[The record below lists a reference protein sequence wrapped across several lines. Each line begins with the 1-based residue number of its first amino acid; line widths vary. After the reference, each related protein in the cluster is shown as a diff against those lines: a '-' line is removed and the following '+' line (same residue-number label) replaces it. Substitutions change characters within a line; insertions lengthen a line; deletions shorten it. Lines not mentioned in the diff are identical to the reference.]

1 MNRVP
6 NPLIDQLANDLA
18 PVKPM
23 TMGAGMALAALAL
36 ALSIAGIGLTDGIWM
51 SPFAGQASPF
61 FTIVN
66 GAFLLLGLACAG
78 AVLRMAS
85 PKVGNSYAGTGWA
98 MAMTAIV
105 PVATVVMLIGRGDA
119 LVAIDHAFAVHCV
132 TAPLLTSLVS
142 GGALV
147 WWLRRGAPVS
157 AGHAGLLVGLAA
169 GALGTFAYGLSCSFD
184 TAAHLGLWHM
194 APVAIAALVGRITVP
209 ALIRW

>member
-6 NPLIDQLANDLA
+6 NPLIDQLADDLA
-18 PVKPM
+18 PVRPM
-23 TMGAGMALAALAL
+23 TIGVGMALAAVAL
-36 ALSIAGIGLTDGIWM
+36 AVSIAGTAMVEGIWM
-51 SPFAGQASPF
+51 APFAGHASPF
-61 FTIVN
+61 FIIVN

-98 MAMTAIV
+98 MAMTMIL
-105 PVATVVMLIGRGDA
+105 PLATLVMLLGQGDTFA
-119 LVAIDHAFAVHCV
+119 EIDRAFALHCV
-132 TAPLLTSLVS
+132 TAPLVTSLVS

-157 AGHAGLLVGLAA
+157 AGHAGLLTGLAA

-184 TAAHLGLWHM
+184 TPAHLGLWHM
-194 APVAIAALVGRITVP
+194 VPVVIAALVGRAVVP
-209 ALIRW
+209 ALVRW